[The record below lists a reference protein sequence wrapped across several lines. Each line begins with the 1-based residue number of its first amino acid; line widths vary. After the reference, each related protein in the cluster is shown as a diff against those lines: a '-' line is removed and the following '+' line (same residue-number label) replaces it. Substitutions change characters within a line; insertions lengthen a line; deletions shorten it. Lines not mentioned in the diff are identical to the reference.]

1 MNLPDPPTTNIHPT
15 NDSDLDMPIQ
25 NIDKLTL
32 SIMCNKKQ
40 YNKYLSKTD
49 TKKYE
54 EYREHNRKLKKYSH
68 KIIDITNEYL
78 CSQDKQ
84 VTNEL
89 DEAFQNYA
97 KSCIKYL
104 EMKEFENRRT
114 KGSYEKDEDD
124 DEVLFGSMDAE
135 DGEYGQSEYIDELE
149 KTDMRRGK
157 SYWGVPI
164 HKIGK
169 VAPS

>member
-1 MNLPDPPTTNIHPT
+1 MDLPEPPHTDEDIQ
-15 NDSDLDMPIQ
+15 DIPIQ

-54 EYREHNRKLKKYSH
+54 EYREHGRKLKKYSH

-104 EMKEFENRRT
+104 EMKELENRRT
-114 KGSYEKDEDD
+114 KGSYENDADD
-124 DEVLFGSMDAE
+124 DEVLFGSMDVE
-135 DGEYGQSEYIDELE
+135 DADSEEIDELE

-164 HKIGK
+164 HKIGRVK
-169 VAPS
+169 PS